1 MLLLT
6 FIMKNISS
14 HAATKIPALDHLRAL
29 AIILVFLFH
38 YRLFAHPD
46 WIDTVGSFGWTGV
59 DLFFVLSGY
68 LISRQVFGL
77 LRQGRFS
84 LPDFFIK
91 RAFRILPAYLTV
103 LFLYFSLPGFRE
115 WESLPPLWKFLTFT
129 QNFDL
134 DLRYHRTFSHA
145 WSLCI
150 EEQFYFLFPFAAM
163 IFTCFKAGKKAI
175 LLAVFLFIFGFIS
188 RLFCWDKFI
197 VPAIDSD
204 TFGVLWYKWIYYPT
218 FNRLDPIL
226 VGIYV
231 AYITVY
237 LPALNLYIEKYTSLV
252 LVTGF
257 LLIAA
262 AWFLCADPYTFT
274 ASIFGFPLIAV
285 AYGFM
290 VMSASYG
297 GNLLNK
303 CASRVTS
310 VVAALSYSIYLTHK
324 AAIHFTQ
331 GLSEKFGMKSDSTLM
346 FFLCIVVSVVMAI
359 ILRLSIELPFLKIRK
374 FLLVKKKTMAH
385 SSL

>member
-1 MLLLT
+1 
-6 FIMKNISS
+6 MKNISS

-46 WIDTVGSFGWTGV
+46 WIDTIGSFGWTGV

-68 LISRQVFGL
+68 LISSQVFGL
-77 LRQGRFS
+77 LQQGRFS
-84 LPDFFIK
+84 VRDFFIK
-91 RAFRILPAYLTV
+91 RAFRILPAYLTI
-103 LFLYFSLPGFRE
+103 LFLYFSMPGFRE

-129 QNFDL
+129 QNFGL

-150 EEQFYFLFPFAAM
+150 EEQFYFLFPLGIM
-163 IFTCFKAGKKAI
+163 ILIYFKVGKKTAY
-175 LLAVFLFIFGFIS
+175 LLLLLFIIGFIS
-188 RLFCWDKFI
+188 RLFCWEKFI

-218 FNRLDPIL
+218 FNRLDAI
-226 VGIYV
+226 VIGICI
-231 AYITVY
+231 AYISAY
-237 LPALNLYIEKYTSLV
+237 LPTLKLRIEKYTNLV
-252 LVTGF
+252 LATGF
-257 LLIAA
+257 VLITA

-274 ASIFGFPLIAV
+274 ASIFGFPLIAL

-290 VMSASYG
+290 VMAGSYG

-303 CASRVTS
+303 YTSRVTS
-310 VVAALSYSIYLTHK
+310 VIAALSYSIYLTHK
-324 AAIHFTQ
+324 AAIHFAQ
-331 GLSEKFGMKSDSTLM
+331 GLSEKFGMERDSTSM
-346 FFLCIVVSVVMAI
+346 FFLCIIVSIVMAI
-359 ILRLSIELPFLKIRK
+359 ILRLVIELPFLKIRK
-374 FLLVKKKTMAH
+374 FLLAKRKPVVY

>member
-1 MLLLT
+1 
-6 FIMKNISS
+6 MKNISS
-14 HAATKIPALDHLRAL
+14 HSAIKIPALDHLRAL

-68 LISRQVFGL
+68 LISSQVFGL
-77 LRQGRFS
+77 LQQGRFS
-84 LPDFFIK
+84 VRVFFIK

-103 LFLYFSLPGFRE
+103 LFLYFSMPGFRE

-129 QNFDL
+129 QNFGL

-150 EEQFYFLFPFAAM
+150 EEQFYFLFPLAIM
-163 IFTCFKAGKKAI
+163 ILTYFKIGKKMAY
-175 LLAVFLFIFGFIS
+175 LLLFLFIIGFIS
-188 RLFCWDKFI
+188 RLFCWDKFV

-218 FNRLDPIL
+218 FNRLDAI
-226 VGIYV
+226 VAGICI
-231 AYITVY
+231 AYISAY
-237 LPALNLYIEKYTSLV
+237 LPTLKLCIEKYTTPV
-252 LVTGF
+252 LATGF
-257 LLIAA
+257 VLIIA
-262 AWFLCADPYTFT
+262 AWFLCVDPYTFN
-274 ASIFGFPLIAV
+274 ASIFGFPLIAL

-290 VMSASYG
+290 VMAGSYG

-303 CASRVTS
+303 YASRVTS
-310 VVAALSYSIYLTHK
+310 VIAALSYSIYLTHK

-331 GLSEKFGMKSDSTLM
+331 GLSEKLGIGSDSTSM
-346 FFLCIVVSVVMAI
+346 FFLCIVVSIAMAT

-374 FLLVKKKTMAH
+374 FLLVKRKPVTYT
-385 SSL
+385 SL